1 MVYLTPVQLRALQAA
16 RELVSRQGTD
26 PLAEQ
31 RWLRPQLAWLSLDAR
46 IKLFRAG
53 NQRIGKSW
61 AGIAEAIYWA
71 RGWHPYRRVRQ
82 GPNQVL
88 WISSNLKQSLA
99 LQDKFMALLP
109 KAELDPRT
117 KYDSKT
123 RFGANNP
130 MILFRNGSRV
140 TFRTDD
146 QGPRSIQG
154 MSPHYV
160 AVDELCSADMFREAS
175 QRIAVT
181 GGCMGLTCT
190 MVNAPA
196 GWLREEVEAGRI
208 QEIHAR
214 LIPESL
220 QYADTGEPRVLEDG
234 TVCDEAWI
242 ERQRAECPGA
252 YADVILDGEWESRVV
267 GQFFHNFDPLR
278 HVGDVTLNPSDGPIR
293 WHLGIDYA
301 AADRL
306 FGQVGVLAQVQRVR
320 DTLGR
325 TSENIVIADEVVLS
339 GVATPQEFT
348 RGLVAMLARNNLR
361 WHNLHTVYGD
371 NPVQSRFAF
380 KSNLETMKALSRVLA
395 VPVSALRPR
404 ILNAKDDVKAAGSR
418 AHGCRYLFER
428 IGTDA
433 VRVRPRC
440 VRMIEALQKWDYS
453 ADSEWKDIIDGGR
466 YALKDYI
473 FAPGRSG
480 SVAVQFG

>member
-1 MVYLTPVQLRALQAA
+1 M
-16 RELVSRQGTD
+16 
-26 PLAEQ
+26 
-31 RWLRPQLAWLSLDAR
+31 DAR

-53 NQRIGKSW
+53 NQRLGKSW

-71 RGWHPYRRVRQ
+71 RGWHPFRKVRP

-99 LQDKFMALLP
+99 LQDKFWALLP

-130 MILFRNGSRV
+130 MILFRNGSRI

-146 QGPRSIQG
+146 QGPRAIQG

-160 AVDELCSADMFREAS
+160 AIDELCGVDTYREAT

-196 GWLREEVEAGRI
+196 DWLREEVEAGRV
-208 QEIHAR
+208 QEVHAR
-214 LIPESL
+214 LTSENL

-234 TVCDEAWI
+234 TVCDAAWV
-242 ERQRAECPGA
+242 EHQRAQTPA
-252 YADVILDGEWESRVV
+252 AFADVILDGAWEQRVQ

-278 HVGDVTLNPSDGPIR
+278 HVGDVQLSPADGPIR

-301 AADRL
+301 AADRP
-306 FGQVGVLAQVQRVR
+306 FGQIGSLVQVQRVR
-320 DTLGR
+320 DELR
-325 TSENIVIADEVVLS
+325 RSSENVVIADEVVLS
-339 GVATPQEFT
+339 GVATSLEFA
-348 RGLVAMLARNNLR
+348 RGLAAMLDRNGLR
-361 WHNLHTVYGD
+361 WHNLTSIYGD

-380 KSNLETMKALSRVLA
+380 KGNTETMKALSRVMN
-395 VPVSALRPR
+395 VPFNAFKPR

-428 IGTDA
+428 LGADA
-433 VRVRPRC
+433 LRVRPRC
-440 VRMIEALQKWDYS
+440 VHTIEAFQKWDYS
-453 ADSEWKDIIDGGR
+453 ADSKWKDCLDAVR
-466 YALKDYI
+466 YSCKDYI
-473 FAPGRSG
+473 FARGQPG
-480 SVAVQFG
+480 SVTVQWG

>member
-1 MVYLTPVQLRALQAA
+1 MYLLPVQLRAFQAA

-26 PLAEQ
+26 PLASV
-31 RWLRPQLAWLSLDAR
+31 RWLRPQRAWLALDAR

-71 RGWHPYRRVRQ
+71 RGWHPYRRVRP

-88 WISSNLKQSLA
+88 WISSNLKQSQA
-99 LQDKFMALLP
+99 LQDKFWALLP

-130 MILFRNGSRV
+130 MILFRNGSRI

-146 QGPRSIQG
+146 QGPRAIQG

-160 AVDELCSADMFREAS
+160 AIDELCSVDTYREAT

-181 GGCMGLTCT
+181 GGCMGLTLTC
-190 MVNAPA
+190 VNAPA
-196 GWLREEVEAGRI
+196 GWLREEVEAQRI
-208 QEIHAR
+208 KEEHAR

-234 TVCDEAWI
+234 TICDAAWI
-242 ERQRAECPGA
+242 AQQRAQTPPA
-252 YADVILDGEWESRVV
+252 YADVILDGEWEQRVV
-267 GQFFHNFDPLR
+267 GQFFANFDPTR
-278 HVGDVTLNPSDGPIR
+278 HVGDVQLSPTDGPIR
-293 WHLGIDYA
+293 WHLGVDYA
-301 AADRL
+301 AADRP
-306 FGQVGVLAQVQRVR
+306 FGQIGALVQVQRVR

-325 TSENIVIADEVVLS
+325 FSENVVITDEVVLS
-339 GVATPQEFT
+339 GVATSLEFA
-348 RGLVAMLARNNLR
+348 RGLVNMLDRNGLR
-361 WHNLHTVYGD
+361 WHNLTSVYGD

-380 KSNLETMKALSRVLA
+380 KGNTETMKALSRVLGMPFNA
-395 VPVSALRPR
+395 FKPR
-404 ILNAKDDVKAAGSR
+404 VLNAKDDVKAAGSR

-428 IGTDA
+428 LGADA
-433 VRVRPRC
+433 LRVRPRC
-440 VRMIEALQKWDYS
+440 VHTIEAFQKWDYS
-453 ADSEWKDIIDGGR
+453 ADSQWKDIIDGGR

-473 FAPGRSG
+473 FAHGQPG
-480 SVAVQFG
+480 SVTVRWG